1 MNRNQNKKH
10 QEKTNTNWKK
20 NKKIINKKQKQM
32 NKFENKIKRD
42 RIKNEQQ
49 PKK

>member
-1 MNRNQNKKH
+1 
-10 QEKTNTNWKK
+10 
-20 NKKIINKKQKQM
+20 M

-49 PKK
+49 PKKIMKREKHIKK

>member
-10 QEKTNTNWKK
+10 QEKTNTNWK
-20 NKKIINKKQKQM
+20 KKIINKKQKQM